1 MYVFSWP
8 FVNLVLCYA
17 HIQRYYDADV
27 PKGASQLHLRKA
39 TRDYRIQYHMSGQQ
53 YLEGGGKNV
62 WELHVG
68 LRVSL
73 QLAA

>member
-1 MYVFSWP
+1 M
-8 FVNLVLCYA
+8 LCS
-17 HIQRYYDADV
+17 HTTYYDANIL
-27 PKGASQLHLRKA
+27 KGSGQLHLRKA

-62 WELHVG
+62 WELYGG

-73 QLAA
+73 QLEA